1 MLLKNPKAAKEYIE
15 TLLTAFFRFSP
26 CNFSSVVVVRGR
38 ERERE
43 RKSKSSRYWNK
54 IMKTLFEC
62 FEVWH
67 FAFVSKL
74 EMCTF
79 INLAIVARS

>member
-1 MLLKNPKAAKEYIE
+1 MLLKNPKAAKEYTE
-15 TLLTAFFRFSP
+15 TLLTAFFRCSP
-26 CNFSSVVVVRGR
+26 CNFSSVVVVRG
-38 ERERE
+38 RERE

-79 INLAIVARS
+79 ITLAIVAQS